1 MKYRKKLN
9 LNIEEMIYNILFY
22 TYSFYAVVITA
33 NLTSLLYEDYLEKK
47 EKEAKEEIEMT
58 DIKRC

>member
-33 NLTSLLYEDYLEKK
+33 NLTSLLYEDYLEK
-47 EKEAKEEIEMT
+47 EEKEEIEMT